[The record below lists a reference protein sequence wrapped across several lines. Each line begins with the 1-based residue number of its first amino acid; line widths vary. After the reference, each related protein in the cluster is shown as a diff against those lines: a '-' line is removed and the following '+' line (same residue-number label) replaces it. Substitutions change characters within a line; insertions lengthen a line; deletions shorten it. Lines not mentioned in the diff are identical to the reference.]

1 MRPVSEAA
9 VRLVAGLPLSY
20 LGAAGCAAAAT
31 TLLVVAGVD
40 RIQAAVL
47 PMFASYLLWL
57 GLGLYAVGARSLWRA
72 CGVPVVLGIMGLGI
86 TMAIDAGGA
95 W

>member
-1 MRPVSEAA
+1 MRPASEAG

-40 RIQAAVL
+40 RLQAAVL
-47 PMFASYLLWL
+47 PMYLSYLVWL
-57 GLGLYAVGARSLWRA
+57 SLGLYAVGASSLWRA
-72 CGVPVVLGIMGLGI
+72 CGVPGVLGIVGFAI
-86 TMAIDAGGA
+86 TFAIEAGGA